1 MQMYFLT
8 TDFGL
13 GAVTKKKVA
22 VKKLAPTTVHAV
34 SNDELIT
41 GARLEWSVMFAL
53 AGYSLYATEQG
64 EFEKRVAVLRKL
76 MPAELGLQ
84 SIQVKTVES
93 KWLNSAYRNQLVIE
107 MTTPMNRRLKDDLRW
122 DLEQLAKR
130 AGLEAD
136 PNPAHNNL
144 RIVSQGIAPTGQSA
158 GAPAQPGT
166 GDYNRNN
173 IDLGN
178 KSGGLNSFLTG
189 LGISTPFAIAAAAF
203 VGIILL
209 RR

>member
-1 MQMYFLT
+1 MT
-8 TDFGL
+8 TEFGL
-13 GAVTKKKVA
+13 GAVAKKKVA
-22 VKKLAPTTVHAV
+22 VKKPAPAAV
-34 SNDELIT
+34 AAVANDELIA
-41 GARLEWSVMFAL
+41 GARLEWSVMLALSAFAF
-53 AGYSLYATEQG
+53 YATEQG
-64 EFEKRVAVLRKL
+64 EFEKRVDALRKL
-76 MPAELGLQ
+76 MSAELGLQ

-107 MTTPMNRRLKDDLRW
+107 MTTPINRRLKDDLRW

-130 AGLEAD
+130 AGLDAD

-158 GAPAQPGT
+158 GAPAQRGT

-173 IDLGN
+173 IDPGN
-178 KSGGLNSFLTG
+178 KPSGLDSFLTG